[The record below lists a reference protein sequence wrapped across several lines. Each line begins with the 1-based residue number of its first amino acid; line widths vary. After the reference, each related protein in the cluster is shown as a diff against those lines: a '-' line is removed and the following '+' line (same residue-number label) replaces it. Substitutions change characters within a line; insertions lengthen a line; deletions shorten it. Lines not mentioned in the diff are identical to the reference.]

1 MVQDKIKDLISE
13 CKMQAIDG
21 KMSIEQ
27 LDALMKESE
36 TRQQGFN
43 SVFKTLQELEGTEAK
58 VIETLFFY
66 KINDIEEFDRETKE
80 IVKAYKYAN
89 MS

>member
-1 MVQDKIKDLISE
+1 M
-13 CKMQAIDG
+13 
-21 KMSIEQ
+21 
-27 LDALMKESE
+27 
-36 TRQQGFN
+36 RQQGFE

-66 KINDIEEFDRETKE
+66 KINDLEEFDKETKE